1 MIVVKN
7 AQKKKFKPNKTTCV
21 FEFDLKDK
29 DLGGATALIKGRY
42 PDFAFVVNQKVKQL
56 VYVISGSGGILTPDG
71 IHVLNKGDMV
81 FIDKGE
87 KFAWDGSM
95 ELFIANAPRFNSA
108 QYKQTE

>member
-1 MIVVKN
+1 MIVVKD
-7 AQKKKFKPNKTTCV
+7 AEKQKFTPAKSACV
-21 FEFDLKDK
+21 FEYDTKDQ
-29 DLGGATALIKGRY
+29 DLGGATAIIKGRY

-87 KFAWDGSM
+87 KFAWDGTM
-95 ELFIANAPRFNSA
+95 ELFIANAPRFDPK
-108 QYKQTE
+108 QYKPTE